1 MQDLT
6 EATPRGEVV
15 TAAEIIANAR
25 KRERQLIVD
34 FLTAQAFQ
42 VDSVHMDTVLLM
54 RDAVKG
60 GAHL

>member
-25 KRERQLIVD
+25 ARERQLIVD
-34 FLTAQAFQ
+34 FLTALAFQ
-42 VDSVHMDTVLLM
+42 VDCAHMDTLLLM
-54 RDAVKG
+54 RDAVKH